1 MENIDIKALARELK
15 NTAAK
20 EEASKSKA
28 STLSKKVDAHPAIK
42 PEKAATK
49 TKISSGVRSSSL
61 QSMITTANQRDE
73 FMLNHHVYID
83 ADVYDILKQLKG
95 RTRLVI
101 GNLTSLLLED
111 LILKHKE
118 EIICLLKQKPNRL
131 MK

>member
-20 EEASKSKA
+20 EEASKGKA
-28 STLSKKVDAHPAIK
+28 STLSKKVDAHPGEK
-42 PEKAATK
+42 PGKAATK
-49 TKISSGVRSSSL
+49 TKISGGVRSSSF
-61 QSMITTANQRDE
+61 QSMITIANQRNE

-101 GNLTSLLLED
+101 GNLTSLLLEEF
-111 LILKHKE
+111 ILDHKE
-118 EIICLLKQKPNRL
+118 EIIRLLKQKPNRL

>member
-20 EEASKSKA
+20 EEASKGKA
-28 STLSKKVDAHPAIK
+28 STLSKKVGAHPGEK
-42 PEKAATK
+42 PEQVATK
-49 TKISSGVRSSSL
+49 TKTSCGVRSPSL
-61 QSMITTANQRDE
+61 QSMIARANQRDE

-95 RTRLVI
+95 RSRLVI
-101 GNLTSLLLED
+101 GNLTSLLLEEF
-111 LILKHKE
+111 ILKHKE
-118 EIICLLKQKPNRL
+118 EIIQLLKQKPNRL